1 MKRLM
6 SMLLIL
12 LLAVGLCAPAAGGEG
27 YQDQPKKTFKVVYT
41 THDGQNLDK
50 RPEATFTFTVE
61 AGTNTGSSA
70 AYPAQPPTIDPV
82 VFDATAIADLSITR
96 EAVIDLPEYDNVGV
110 YEYTIQQVDP
120 KISGVDCHA
129 DPIRLIVQVIQD
141 DAGQLRIAAVHCETG
156 AGEEKSDTITNT
168 YGAGSLTV
176 KKVVTGNMGD
186 KTKYFDV
193 TVTLTAPADGTTLKP
208 AVGVDPLSGEGNPT
222 EITYGVPATFSI
234 KHDESIVLT
243 NIVAGTTYV
252 VTEANYT
259 GPGPENGYD
268 TAQIDFADTNKII
281 DSGDKDQV
289 TVTNNKGI
297 NVDTGISLDNAP
309 YLLLLALVLVA
320 GVALLLKRR
329 RRERD

>member
-27 YQDQPKKTFKVVYT
+27 YQDQSQKTFKVVYT

-50 RPEATFTFTVE
+50 RPVATFAFTVE
-61 AGTNTGSSA
+61 EATNTGSSA
-70 AYPAQPPTIDPV
+70 DYPEKLPTIASV
-82 VFDATAIADLSITR
+82 VFDADAIADPKTTR
-96 EAVIDLPEYDNVGV
+96 EAVIILPEYDNVGV
-110 YEYTIQQVDP
+110 YEYTIRQVDP

-129 DPIRLIVQVIQD
+129 NPIRLIVQVIQD
-141 DAGQLRIAAVHCETG
+141 DAGQLRIAAVHCETD
-156 AGEEKSDTITNT
+156 GEQKSDTITNT
-168 YGAGSLTV
+168 YGAGSLNV

-193 TVTLTAPADGTTLKP
+193 TVTLTAPADGTTTQP
-208 AVGVDPLSGEGNPT
+208 AVGVGSLSGAGNPT
-222 EITYGVPATFSI
+222 QISYGVPTKFSI

-252 VTEANYT
+252 VTEADYT
-259 GPGPENGYD
+259 GSEPENGYD
-268 TAQIDFADTNKII
+268 AAQIDFVDQDKRI
-281 DSGDKDQV
+281 DSGDTDQV

>member
-27 YQDQPKKTFKVVYT
+27 YQDQSQKTFKVVYT

-61 AGTNTGSSA
+61 AGNNTGSSA
-70 AYPAQPPTIDPV
+70 GYPTQLPTIASV
-82 VFDATAIADLSITR
+82 VFDANAIADLSTTR
-96 EAVIDLPEYDNVGV
+96 EAVITLPEYDNVGV

-120 KISGVDCHA
+120 KISGVNCHA
-129 DPIRLIVQVIQD
+129 APIRLIVQVIQD

-176 KKVVTGNMGD
+176 EKVVTGNMGD

-193 TVTLTAPADGTTLKP
+193 TVTLTAPDDGTTLKS
-208 AVGVDPLSGEGNPT
+208 AVGVGPLSGEGNPT
-222 EITYGVPATFSI
+222 EISYDEPTKFSI
-234 KHDESIVLT
+234 KHGESIVLT

-259 GPGPENGYD
+259 GPEPENGYD
-268 TAQIDFADTNKII
+268 TAQINFEDQDKRI
-281 DSGDKDQV
+281 DSGDTDQV